1 MPSTLMPT
9 PDIPHPD
16 LEASLPLLR
25 EMLEEQRR
33 FRLVQL
39 AELAA
44 QADCVHRQLG
54 DRGDVAADTARSEVV
69 AALVIG
75 ARQALDD
82 AESALARIKTDRYGR
97 CQGCG
102 AQIPLERLYVIPQ
115 TRMCLDCQC
124 RMDPFR

>member
-44 QADCVHRQLG
+44 QADCVHRQFG
-54 DRGDVAADTARSEVV
+54 DRGDVAADTARGEVV
-69 AALVIG
+69 TALVTG

-82 AESALARIKTDRYGR
+82 AEAALVRMHTGSYGR

-102 AQIPLERLYVIPQ
+102 TQISLERLYVIPQ
-115 TRMCLDCQC
+115 TRMCLECQC
-124 RMDPFR
+124 RMDPLR